1 MPRSIPSPEPAT
13 AETMSNPVPW
23 REFIRQF
30 NWRQGEHVTLLG
42 PTGLGKTTLALS
54 ILPIRRFVVVC
65 ATKPKDP
72 LLDQLKREGYRV
84 SREWPAP
91 PIYDRVVF
99 WPKYETMTDVFS
111 QRAAFSSGLRKM
123 FASGGWTIYVD
134 EGSYVSEFL
143 RLEPELKTIWQ
154 QGRTQNISLVLAA
167 QRPAFIP
174 VTAYSSATHLFFW
187 RNNDDVDLRR
197 IGGIG
202 GISSKEIRSIV
213 QQLPRYHVL
222 YVCTRTGEMSITK
235 AEAR

>member
-1 MPRSIPSPEPAT
+1 MQQEMSPETT
-13 AETMSNPVPW
+13 ADNLPVIPW
-23 REFIRQF
+23 REFIQRF
-30 NWRQGEHVTLLG
+30 SWKQGEHVTLLG
-42 PTGLGKTTLALS
+42 PTGQGKTTLALAL
-54 ILPIRRFVVVC
+54 LPLRRYVVVC

-72 LLDQLKREGYRV
+72 LLDKLRRQGYRV
-84 SREWPAP
+84 IRDWPP
-91 PIYDRVVF
+91 PSMTERVVF
-99 WPKYETMTDVFS
+99 WPRYKSMSDAFE
-111 QRAAFSSGLRKM
+111 QRRAFAAGLHTM
-123 FASGGWTIYVD
+123 FASGGWCIYID

-143 RLEPELKTIWQ
+143 RLDSELKTIWQ

-187 RNNDDVDLRR
+187 RNNDDVDLKR

-202 GISSKEIRSIV
+202 GISSKEIRNTV
-213 QQLPRYHVL
+213 QVLPRYHVL